1 MPSIDDVLYA
11 TGVPSNIEAE
21 SHCLGSAI
29 SYPETIADVL
39 SGLSPEDFSVE
50 ANRRIYLSIKQL
62 YEAGLAIDVVLL
74 CNRLFLNG
82 WLESVG
88 GVTKVSD
95 LTDIPK
101 IVNLAD
107 WIGVVKE
114 KSRLR
119 RLMRIGQGIV
129 DGVIVS
135 SGTSAEIISGAV
147 KQLSDEVFDSKAGAQ
162 SIKEFVDEVG
172 PTVILDPSIID
183 AGLPSGFTRL
193 DEFTGGFHAGE
204 IHIVGARP
212 RLGKSVYLANIC
224 RYVAEQGKHVLF
236 FSLEMRKK
244 QVIERMLC
252 GDSSVGIQRLRAGYA
267 SAEER
272 DKLRRSMESIYDLP
286 FSIDDT
292 SGLRVSEL
300 GMRLRAIHQKKP
312 VSLCAIDFLQLLRST
327 SRGNENEQTSQV
339 CNDLQQLAKSTGI
352 PLLIASQL
360 NRESE
365 YRKTKGESRK
375 PQLSQLR
382 NSGAV
387 EQIAN
392 VVVLL
397 HREWLLEQKDISL
410 RDKAEFILAKNR
422 DGEEATIDMGFMG
435 WKFRFENLP

>member
-1 MPSIDDVLYA
+1 
-11 TGVPSNIEAE
+11 
-21 SHCLGSAI
+21 
-29 SYPETIADVL
+29 
-39 SGLSPEDFSVE
+39 
-50 ANRRIYLSIKQL
+50 
-62 YEAGLAIDVVLL
+62 
-74 CNRLFLNG
+74 
-82 WLESVG
+82 
-88 GVTKVSD
+88 
-95 LTDIPK
+95 
-101 IVNLAD
+101 
-107 WIGVVKE
+107 
-114 KSRLR
+114 
-119 RLMRIGQGIV
+119 
-129 DGVIVS
+129 
-135 SGTSAEIISGAV
+135 
-147 KQLSDEVFDSKAGAQ
+147 
-162 SIKEFVDEVG
+162 
-172 PTVILDPSIID
+172 
-183 AGLPSGFTRL
+183 
-193 DEFTGGFHAGE
+193 
-204 IHIVGARP
+204 
-212 RLGKSVYLANIC
+212 
-224 RYVAEQGKHVLF
+224 
-236 FSLEMRKK
+236 
-244 QVIERMLC
+244 
-252 GDSSVGIQRLRAGYA
+252 
-267 SAEER
+267 
-272 DKLRRSMESIYDLP
+272 LP

-300 GMRLRAIHQKKP
+300 GMKLRAIHQKKP

-339 CNDLQQLAKSTGI
+339 CNDLQQLFKSTGI